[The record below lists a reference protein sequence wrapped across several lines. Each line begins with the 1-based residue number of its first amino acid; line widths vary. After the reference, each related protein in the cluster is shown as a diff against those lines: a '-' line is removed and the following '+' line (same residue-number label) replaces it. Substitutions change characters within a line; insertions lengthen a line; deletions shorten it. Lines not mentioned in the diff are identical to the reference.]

1 MSNTGMHV
9 ASKGKFWQAWV
20 EAEVHIHA
28 ANLLDWQQTRV
39 RDPLML
45 DIEVENY
52 TKRKKKRV
60 ALVWCKK
67 QNIGYDKRR
76 VLVSWRKLDNFK
88 PWQGFLNPQII
99 GISVK
104 RKTSFIARKLFSDF
118 FEQNPELLFRLVYQ
132 IFAKSD
138 PIQEIFWCRGG

>member
-1 MSNTGMHV
+1 M
-9 ASKGKFWQAWV
+9 
-20 EAEVHIHA
+20 
-28 ANLLDWQQTRV
+28 
-39 RDPLML
+39 
-45 DIEVENY
+45 
-52 TKRKKKRV
+52 
-60 ALVWCKK
+60 
-67 QNIGYDKRR
+67 
-76 VLVSWRKLDNFK
+76 DNFK
-88 PWQGFLNPQII
+88 QWQGFLNPQII